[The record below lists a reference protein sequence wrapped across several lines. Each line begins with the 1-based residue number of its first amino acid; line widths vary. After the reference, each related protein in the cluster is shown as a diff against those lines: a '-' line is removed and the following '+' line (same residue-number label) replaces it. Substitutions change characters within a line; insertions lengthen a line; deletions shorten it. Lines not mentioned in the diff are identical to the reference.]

1 MGKVGPVEATGYH
14 RGHLQ
19 FWPSLGDVPL
29 SARLLPLVAEAR
41 AIPFTALP
49 VHETVRV
56 TTKSSLIR
64 GAKHRLSRSLGPY
77 RRSYRSPR
85 NRRRSTT
92 LMLWYAGYGA
102 KQLAADE
109 RRAGAGYCLHHTRHA
124 VLSDHRSR
132 VPAASFPSRPI
143 DLKVLPTLALGQEVL
158 TLLEELDEWAGV
170 SGASRIL
177 ESRLAVYLHGICRTV
192 LRAAR
197 LTRGELSHFGIDRL
211 AAANPSSL
219 EEYACLLAAR
229 SAHIPRLLVQH
240 GDHLLPYG
248 SWLVSETV
256 NFDDFAASDPLYD
269 CRRVRR
275 RCDEARRRR
284 TACHVLRA
292 THCIAT
298 GNCSVTTG
306 CGWDS
311 GPGLLRAVV
320 FSGDLRRIGGCNF
333 DDAWYHR
340 WHLRLLDL
348 MAHRPDLRFLW
359 KALPASD
366 QAFDPIPGLIAD
378 RELHNV
384 EYEVRP
390 FVEILGEVERVF
402 TDYPSTAL
410 YEAVHVG
417 KPILG
422 FDILTLLRG
431 AAGRCGALR
440 ARAQAGMRHRG
451 RGAYLPSPD
460 SLTLHRKSGCSRR
473 AASLFLDDA
482 EHERQLVERQDR

>member
-1 MGKVGPVEATGYH
+1 MAKPAIFVHDAGEHRLNESGRVVALTAKAFDACGRDGLAPCVLDDLVEQPDICRDADAYQRWQLSWLAQLDAACQLDGAARSCAHLIVAPVDSLVVNARMLAGAADALAPESITYVGKVGPVEATGYH

-29 SARLLPLVAEAR
+29 SARLLPLIAEAR

-109 RRAGAGYCLHHTRHA
+109 RRAGRDTAFITRGTQSFRIIDPAFPPHH
-124 VLSDHRSR
+124 S
-132 VPAASFPSRPI
+132 PSRRI
-143 DLKVLPTLALGQEVL
+143 DLKVDPTLALGQEVL

-256 NFDDFAASDPLYD
+256 NFDDFAASDPTIADEFADVAMRLGVVAP
-269 CRRVRR
+269 RVTYYAPRIASLL
-275 RCDEARRRR
+275 E
-284 TACHVLRA
+284 TAASQRGA
-292 THCIAT
+292 G
-298 GNCSVTTG
+298 GN
-306 CGWDS
+306 S

-320 FSGDLRRIGGCNF
+320 SLRR
-333 DDAWYHR
+333 
-340 WHLRLLDL
+340 L
-348 MAHRPDLRFLW
+348 
-359 KALPASD
+359 
-366 QAFDPIPGLIAD
+366 
-378 RELHNV
+378 
-384 EYEVRP
+384 
-390 FVEILGEVERVF
+390 
-402 TDYPSTAL
+402 TA
-410 YEAVHVG
+410 YWRMQ
-417 KPILG
+417 
-422 FDILTLLRG
+422 FR
-431 AAGRCGALR
+431 
-440 ARAQAGMRHRG
+440 
-451 RGAYLPSPD
+451 
-460 SLTLHRKSGCSRR
+460 
-473 AASLFLDDA
+473 
-482 EHERQLVERQDR
+482 